1 MITDTQ
7 VATRAGST
15 PTASAGRRRPGW
27 LTPALFLGPALVVM
41 ALVLGYPVVNALW
54 TSLNAD
60 FLTRPEADHFV
71 GLGNFTALLMHN
83 PDFWPTV
90 LRTVIWATANLIP
103 QVLLG
108 LVLALILNRRLLAR
122 GFVRSIVII
131 PWIVPTVVVAFLWL
145 FLLDPMSG
153 PLNHLLKATGI
164 VDTPPIWFADAST
177 AFPVLILVSL
187 WKWTPFVTV
196 ILLGALQ
203 TVPHELEEAAL
214 IDGAGRFQ
222 RFRYVVVPHI
232 STSIALASLL
242 TIAYS
247 VNNFNGIWLFTQG
260 GPAGA
265 TETLITFAYR
275 TAFKEYDFGMAAAIS
290 VVMFVGLLG
299 ISALYF
305 YIIEGRK
312 NRKGRRA

>member
-1 MITDTQ
+1 MIGTP
-7 VATRAGST
+7 VARARAGQT
-15 PTASAGRRRPGW
+15 TAGPARRRPGW
-27 LTPALFLGPALVVM
+27 LTPALFIAPALAIM
-41 ALVLGYPVVNALW
+41 ALVLGYPVLNAIW

-60 FLTRPEADHFV
+60 FLTKPDADHFV
-71 GLGNFTALLMHN
+71 GLGNFTALLLHD
-83 PDFWPTV
+83 PTFWKTV
-90 LRTVIWATANLIP
+90 LRTVIWAVANLIP
-103 QVLLG
+103 QIVLG
-108 LVLALILNRRLLAR
+108 LVLALILHRRLLAR
-122 GFVRSIVII
+122 GFVRSVVII

-145 FLLDPMSG
+145 FLLDPTSG
-153 PLNHLLKATGI
+153 PLNNLLKSTGI
-164 VDTPPIWFADAST
+164 MDNPPIWFSDASS

-203 TVPHELEEAAL
+203 TVPPELEEAAV
-214 IDGAGRFQ
+214 IDGAGKFQ

-265 TETLITFAYR
+265 TDTLTTLAYR

-290 VVMFVGLLG
+290 VVIFVGLLG

-305 YIIEGRK
+305 YVIEGRQ